1 MMSPSAREPD
11 EDVVESVP
19 QDVRD
24 SQKDSRA
31 RAARTKRVR
40 TRSALIAAAD
50 TAFATQSWASTRV
63 EDIADAAGVS
73 VATAYNHFPTKHA
86 LVGAVFAP
94 YMAGLVTRAEHDIA
108 ARRPVVDALSDQ
120 IHALARL
127 SWTHRGLMAAY
138 TAALFEYTIRVGGL
152 PDPDDD
158 ADPRNIAPLLEVVL
172 LLVQHGQATGELRRH
187 PPAAEISGVI
197 VNLLMMRCINRPDEP
212 PDETADLLEII
223 LLGALCPERLIG
235 DAQAQA

>member
-1 MMSPSAREPD
+1 MMPPSAREPA
-11 EDVVESVP
+11 EDVVEGAEESL
-19 QDVRD
+19 R
-24 SQKDSRA
+24 DSRA

-40 TRSALIAAAD
+40 TRAALINAAS

-94 YMAGLVTRAEHDIA
+94 YLAELVTRAERDIA

-127 SWTHRGLMAAY
+127 SWTHRGLMAAF
-138 TAALFEYTIRVGGL
+138 TAATFEYTIRVEGL
-152 PDPDDD
+152 ADPDDD
-158 ADPRNIAPLLEVVL
+158 ADPRNIAPLVEVVL
-172 LLVQHGQATGELRRH
+172 LLVRHGQATGELRRH
-187 PPAAEISGVI
+187 PPAADISGVI
-197 VNLLMMRCINRPDEP
+197 VNLLMVRCVNRPDEP
-212 PDETADLLEII
+212 PDETADLLELI
-223 LLGALCPERLIG
+223 LFGVLCPERMSRDG
-235 DAQAQA
+235 QARS